1 MYETDIILRKSYRSV
16 SYKIVEQIMKCSETV
31 ITYHD
36 EGSFMVQG
44 VMIDG
49 VFKAFPALPI
59 ASESC
64 ENLTKLK
71 STVLKILEICS
82 GVPAVQIFE
91 KITFR
96 MMDSTSHNFGVD
108 ELVAMDLGTDHI
120 PEELLCQ
127 TYPVLMFNR
136 EMVNGYKCIEKEIG
150 KDKLYSSVL
159 VF

>member
-49 VFKAFPALPI
+49 VFKAFPTLPI

-64 ENLTKLK
+64 ENLTKL
-71 STVLKILEICS
+71 
-82 GVPAVQIFE
+82 
-91 KITFR
+91 
-96 MMDSTSHNFGVD
+96 
-108 ELVAMDLGTDHI
+108 
-120 PEELLCQ
+120 
-127 TYPVLMFNR
+127 
-136 EMVNGYKCIEKEIG
+136 
-150 KDKLYSSVL
+150 
-159 VF
+159 